1 MRSAAVE
8 MNPRRHSFFVRG
20 GAGVMCGRKGFG
32 MGRRLGGGEEGVR
45 WGLGGGGFG
54 GGVGGSFGGARV
66 GLRRVSVAVPSRVR
80 VFNLD

>member
-45 WGLGGGGFG
+45 WGLGG
-54 GGVGGSFGGARV
+54 ARV
-66 GLRRVSVAVPSRVR
+66 GLRRVSVAVPSRVC

>member
-32 MGRRLGGGEEGVR
+32 MGRRLGGGVEGVR
-45 WGLGGGGFG
+45 WGLGGEWGEFWR
-54 GGVGGSFGGARV
+54 GSGGASEGVRS
-66 GLRRVSVAVPSRVR
+66 RSVESTC
-80 VFNLD
+80 F